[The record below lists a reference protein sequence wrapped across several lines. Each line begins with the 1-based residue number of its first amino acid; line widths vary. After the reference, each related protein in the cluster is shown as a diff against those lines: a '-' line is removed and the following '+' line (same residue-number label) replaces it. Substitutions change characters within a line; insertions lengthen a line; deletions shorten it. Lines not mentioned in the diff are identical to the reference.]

1 MNKSKDIPIY
11 VLSASLVFF
20 GIATASQ
27 ANSAPTSAP
36 TLKQFQQLQKSVS
49 TLKNDLGAW
58 SNAVEILQKEIE
70 PLIQGNDSDNDSV
83 SLKLNAIDAR
93 LKSLEA
99 FKRCG
104 SSNFTKLWIWSSGM
118 VRNLE
123 TTSSCV

>member
-70 PLIQGNDSDNDSV
+70 PLIQGNDSV